1 MLLCREWPGNVREL
15 KNAVERAA
23 ILARGGEMTADHFAD
38 SAMRCVCV
46 PAAGNPTPTGQPT
59 AAGSPLPAG
68 STTPAGL
75 PTSTIVSLAEAER
88 EHIRAALAVS
98 GGKIYGE
105 DGAACLLGLKPTTL
119 QSRMKKLG
127 ITPERV

>member
-1 MLLCREWPGNVREL
+1 
-15 KNAVERAA
+15 
-23 ILARGGEMTADHFAD
+23 GGEMTADHFAD

-46 PAAGNPTPTGQPT
+46 PAAGNPTPAGLSAATGSAT
-59 AAGSPLPAG
+59 PAG

-75 PTSTIVSLAEAER
+75 PASSIVSLAEAER
-88 EHIRAALAVS
+88 EHIRAALALS

-105 DGAACLLGLKPTTL
+105 DGAAHLLGLKPTTL
-119 QSRMKKLG
+119 QSRMKKLR

>member
-1 MLLCREWPGNVREL
+1 
-15 KNAVERAA
+15 
-23 ILARGGEMTADHFAD
+23 MTADHFAD

-46 PAAGNPTPTGQPT
+46 PAAASTT
-59 AAGSPLPAG
+59 AAGLSAATG

-88 EHIRAALAVS
+88 EHIRAALAAS

-105 DGAACLLGLKPTTL
+105 DGAARLLGLKPTTL